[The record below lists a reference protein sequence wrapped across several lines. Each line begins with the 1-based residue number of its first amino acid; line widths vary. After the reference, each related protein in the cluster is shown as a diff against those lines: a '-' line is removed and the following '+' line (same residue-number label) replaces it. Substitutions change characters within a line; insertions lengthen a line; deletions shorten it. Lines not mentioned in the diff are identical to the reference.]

1 MKKKKLNIFNIIQ
14 YIIIIILIILIG
26 YFSVQK
32 FILKNTSVNFLNYN
46 FYTILSGSMEP
57 TINIKDLVVTHPK
70 DKYETNDIIAFK
82 HDDSVTVHRIVN
94 VEYDDNGTELLLQSV
109 RQLSSLSKQL
119 QANAFRLS
127 LEALDKYPY
136 VLACIK
142 THLHDLL
149 ILTVPSPQPAFRL
162 NCPRSPPGLRLRC
175 SHSLRFS
182 SE

>member
-94 VEYDDNGTELLLQSV
+94 VEYDDNGTELFTTKGDNNNSIDTDKIT
-109 RQLSSLSKQL
+109 SSDIIGS
-119 QANAFRLS
+119 
-127 LEALDKYPY
+127 Y
-136 VLACIK
+136 
-142 THLHDLL
+142 
-149 ILTVPSPQPAFRL
+149 
-162 NCPRSPPGLRLRC
+162 
-175 SHSLRFS
+175 RFTIPL
-182 SE
+182 